1 MKILL
6 HFLIA
11 MLFVGST
18 AHAQLLDS
26 AVLDELKFRNI
37 GPAFTSGRIADIAID
52 SKNQNIMYAAAGSG
66 GVWKTTN
73 AGVTWAPI
81 FDDQKSYS
89 IGCVTIDPNNHNRIW
104 VGTGE
109 NIGGRHVGFGD
120 GIYLSLDAGK
130 TWKNMGLIHSEHI
143 SKIIVHPTNSKIIWV
158 AAQGPLWSSG
168 GERGLYQSKDGGKT
182 WSKKLGGN
190 EWTGVTDIVM
200 DPNNPDL
207 LYAATW
213 QRHRTVAALLDGGPG
228 SGLHRSFD
236 GGATWEKL
244 GAGLPTSNIGKSG
257 LAISPFNTNTI
268 YAAIETDR
276 KKGGLYIS
284 HDQGS
289 SWSKQSSMVSG
300 GTGPHYYQE
309 LYADPHKEGRI
320 YLVSY
325 RTFVSND
332 HGKTYGFMNEKDK
345 HVDTHAFAWRM
356 SDPDYLIAG
365 TDGGI
370 YESFDQAQTWRFMPN
385 LPLSQYY
392 KLAVDD
398 AAPFYNIYGGT
409 QDNGSHGGP
418 SRTMF
423 TTGIRSADWK
433 NVLGA
438 DGHQS
443 AIEPGNPDITYG
455 EYQQGVSFR
464 IDHKNGET
472 VFVQPQPHAGEPHE
486 RFNWDA
492 PILVSSFDPK
502 RIYVASYRVWKS
514 DNRGDAWEPISSDL
528 TRNEERMS
536 LPIMGKQ
543 QSWDN
548 AWDIGAM
555 SSYNTIT
562 SLAESPLQEG
572 VLYAGT
578 DDGIIQVTTDGG
590 TRWTR
595 IALGTIKGVP
605 ATAFVNDIR
614 ADLFD
619 AQTVYAALD
628 NHKYGDFKPYLIV
641 SHDLGRSWK
650 LISQG
655 LPERLLVWRIV
666 QDHIKKE
673 LLFAATEFGIYFTID
688 AGMHWN
694 ALKGGLPTIAFRD
707 IAIQRREN
715 DLVGASF
722 GRGFFVLDDYS
733 PLRTLTKNNLEKE
746 AHLFQPKKAWWYV
759 QKRGIYGQGASD
771 YKAPNPEYGAT
782 FTYFLKEAFQSDKEL
797 RTSAEEKKLDANL
810 DSPFPGWRALELENR
825 AQGPQVILTVRDAA
839 GTIVNT
845 LPAKNNKGMNRV
857 SWNLTYASKSPIKL
871 NALASKTKGY
881 TSGFMVTPAT
891 YNVTLSKVI
900 KGVVTDLS
908 EPVNFE
914 VVPLMSPALKGAS
927 FELIDQFRS
936 DYESFVADLTK
947 QDLVLSQSLKL
958 VGALQNAIK
967 RADKRDAA
975 LIKNLYEVHQSLLDI
990 SLQMNG
996 ETVKSEVGEKS
1007 NPMPKDGLMV
1017 GYMALSTTYGP
1028 TQNHMDALSRAQN
1041 QLKELANTLM
1051 PISKQT
1057 LPDLIA
1063 QFKKLGGPWVEG
1075 ISDIE

>member
-1 MKILL
+1 
-6 HFLIA
+6 
-11 MLFVGST
+11 ML
-18 AHAQLLDS
+18 
-26 AVLDELKFRNI
+26 
-37 GPAFTSGRIADIAID
+37 
-52 SKNQNIMYAAAGSG
+52 M
-66 GVWKTTN
+66 
-73 AGVTWAPI
+73 
-81 FDDQKSYS
+81 
-89 IGCVTIDPNNHNRIW
+89 
-104 VGTGE
+104 
-109 NIGGRHVGFGD
+109 
-120 GIYLSLDAGK
+120 
-130 TWKNMGLIHSEHI
+130 
-143 SKIIVHPTNSKIIWV
+143 
-158 AAQGPLWSSG
+158 
-168 GERGLYQSKDGGKT
+168 
-182 WSKKLGGN
+182 
-190 EWTGVTDIVM
+190 
-200 DPNNPDL
+200 
-207 LYAATW
+207 
-213 QRHRTVAALLDGGPG
+213 
-228 SGLHRSFD
+228 
-236 GGATWEKL
+236 
-244 GAGLPTSNIGKSG
+244 
-257 LAISPFNTNTI
+257 
-268 YAAIETDR
+268 
-276 KKGGLYIS
+276 
-284 HDQGS
+284 
-289 SWSKQSSMVSG
+289 
-300 GTGPHYYQE
+300 
-309 LYADPHKEGRI
+309 
-320 YLVSY
+320 
-325 RTFVSND
+325 
-332 HGKTYGFMNEKDK
+332 
-345 HVDTHAFAWRM
+345 
-356 SDPDYLIAG
+356 
-365 TDGGI
+365 
-370 YESFDQAQTWRFMPN
+370 
-385 LPLSQYY
+385 
-392 KLAVDD
+392 
-398 AAPFYNIYGGT
+398 
-409 QDNGSHGGP
+409 
-418 SRTMF
+418 
-423 TTGIRSADWK
+423 
-433 NVLGA
+433 
-438 DGHQS
+438 
-443 AIEPGNPDITYG
+443 
-455 EYQQGVSFR
+455 
-464 IDHKNGET
+464 
-472 VFVQPQPHAGEPHE
+472 
-486 RFNWDA
+486 
-492 PILVSSFDPK
+492 
-502 RIYVASYRVWKS
+502 
-514 DNRGDAWEPISSDL
+514 
-528 TRNEERMS
+528 
-536 LPIMGKQ
+536 
-543 QSWDN
+543 
-548 AWDIGAM
+548 
-555 SSYNTIT
+555 
-562 SLAESPLQEG
+562 
-572 VLYAGT
+572 
-578 DDGIIQVTTDGG
+578 
-590 TRWTR
+590 
-595 IALGTIKGVP
+595 
-605 ATAFVNDIR
+605 
-614 ADLFD
+614 
-619 AQTVYAALD
+619 D

-782 FTYFLKEAFQSDKEL
+782 FTYYLKEAFQSDKEL

-810 DSPFPGWRALELENR
+810 DIPFPGWRALELENR

-891 YNVTLSKVI
+891 YNVTLSKLV

-908 EPVNFE
+908 EPINFE
-914 VVPLMSPALKGAS
+914 VVPLMSPALKGAPL
-927 FELIDQFRS
+927 ELIDQFRS

-958 VGALQNAIK
+958 VGALQNAMK

-1007 NPMPKDGLMV
+1007 NPTPKDGLMI

>member
-1 MKILL
+1 
-6 HFLIA
+6 
-11 MLFVGST
+11 
-18 AHAQLLDS
+18 
-26 AVLDELKFRNI
+26 
-37 GPAFTSGRIADIAID
+37 
-52 SKNQNIMYAAAGSG
+52 
-66 GVWKTTN
+66 
-73 AGVTWAPI
+73 
-81 FDDQKSYS
+81 
-89 IGCVTIDPNNHNRIW
+89 
-104 VGTGE
+104 
-109 NIGGRHVGFGD
+109 
-120 GIYLSLDAGK
+120 
-130 TWKNMGLIHSEHI
+130 
-143 SKIIVHPTNSKIIWV
+143 
-158 AAQGPLWSSG
+158 
-168 GERGLYQSKDGGKT
+168 
-182 WSKKLGGN
+182 
-190 EWTGVTDIVM
+190 
-200 DPNNPDL
+200 
-207 LYAATW
+207 
-213 QRHRTVAALLDGGPG
+213 
-228 SGLHRSFD
+228 
-236 GGATWEKL
+236 
-244 GAGLPTSNIGKSG
+244 
-257 LAISPFNTNTI
+257 
-268 YAAIETDR
+268 
-276 KKGGLYIS
+276 
-284 HDQGS
+284 
-289 SWSKQSSMVSG
+289 
-300 GTGPHYYQE
+300 
-309 LYADPHKEGRI
+309 
-320 YLVSY
+320 
-325 RTFVSND
+325 
-332 HGKTYGFMNEKDK
+332 
-345 HVDTHAFAWRM
+345 
-356 SDPDYLIAG
+356 
-365 TDGGI
+365 
-370 YESFDQAQTWRFMPN
+370 
-385 LPLSQYY
+385 
-392 KLAVDD
+392 
-398 AAPFYNIYGGT
+398 
-409 QDNGSHGGP
+409 
-418 SRTMF
+418 
-423 TTGIRSADWK
+423 
-433 NVLGA
+433 
-438 DGHQS
+438 
-443 AIEPGNPDITYG
+443 
-455 EYQQGVSFR
+455 
-464 IDHKNGET
+464 
-472 VFVQPQPHAGEPHE
+472 
-486 RFNWDA
+486 
-492 PILVSSFDPK
+492 
-502 RIYVASYRVWKS
+502 
-514 DNRGDAWEPISSDL
+514 
-528 TRNEERMS
+528 MS

-619 AQTVYAALD
+619 PQTVYAALD

-655 LPERLLVWRIV
+655 LPEKLLVWRIV

-746 AHLFQPKKAWWYV
+746 AHLFQPKNAWWYV

-782 FTYFLKEAFQSDKEL
+782 FTYYLKEAFQSDKEL

-810 DSPFPGWRALELENR
+810 DIPFPGWRALELENR
-825 AQGPQVILTVRDAA
+825 AQGPQIILTVRDAA

-845 LPAKNNKGMNRV
+845 LPAKNKKGMNRV

-871 NALASKTKGY
+871 NAPASKTKGY

-891 YNVTLSKVI
+891 YNVTLSKLV

-914 VVPLMSPALKGAS
+914 VVPLMSPALKGAP

-958 VGALQNAIK
+958 VGALQNAMK

-1007 NPMPKDGLMV
+1007 NPTPKDGLMI

-1028 TQNHMDALSRAQN
+1028 TQNHRDALSRAQN
-1041 QLKELANTLM
+1041 QLKGLSKALT